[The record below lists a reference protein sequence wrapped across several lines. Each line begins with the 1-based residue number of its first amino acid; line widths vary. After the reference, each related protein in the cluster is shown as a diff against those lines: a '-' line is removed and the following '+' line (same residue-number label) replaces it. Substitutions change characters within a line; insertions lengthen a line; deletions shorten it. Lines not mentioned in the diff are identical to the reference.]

1 MNGKLAH
8 MAILGIGTDIV
19 EVKRIEKLL
28 AGKREEF
35 LSRVFSK
42 SEASYCEAKAKPAIH
57 FAARFAA
64 KEAFMKALGTG
75 WAKGVGFQDITV
87 SNNDDGKPS
96 LEIGGKARVLLDEKG
111 PTWLWLSLSHTREF
125 AMAVAV
131 IESGVQGKV
140 RQTMR
145 RSRNT
150 KITSER

>member
-1 MNGKLAH
+1 

-28 AGKREEF
+28 ASKREEF

-42 SEASYCEAKAKPAIH
+42 AEARYCEAKARPAVH

-75 WAKGVGFQDITV
+75 WAKGVGFGDITV
-87 SNNDDGKPS
+87 RNDDEGKPS
-96 LEIGGKARVLLDEKG
+96 LEIAGKARELLDEKG

-125 AMAVAV
+125 ALAVAV
-131 IESGVQGKV
+131 IESGAQGKA

-145 RSRNT
+145 KERNT
-150 KITSER
+150 RIASER

>member
-1 MNGKLAH
+1 
-8 MAILGIGTDIV
+8 MAIIGIGTDIV

-28 AGKREEF
+28 ASKREEF
-35 LSRVFSK
+35 LSRVFSRK
-42 SEASYCEAKAKPAIH
+42 EAAYCEAKAKPAIH

-75 WAKGVGFQDITV
+75 WAKGVGFRDITV

-96 LEIGGKARVLLDEKG
+96 LEIVGKARVLLDEKG

-140 RQTMR
+140 RHTMR
-145 RSRNT
+145 KTRNT
-150 KITSER
+150 RISSER

>member
-1 MNGKLAH
+1 

-19 EVKRIEKLL
+19 EVRRIEKLL

-42 SEASYCEAKAKPAIH
+42 REAAYCEEKAKPAIH

-75 WAKGVGFQDITV
+75 WAKGVGFRQITV
-87 SNNDDGKPS
+87 SNNDEGKPS
-96 LEIGGKARVLLDEKG
+96 LEIEGRARRLLDAKG
-111 PTWLWLSLSHTREF
+111 PTRLWLSLSHTREF

-131 IESGVQGKV
+131 IESGEQGK
-140 RQTMR
+140 RPMGASRKR
-145 RSRNT
+145 RGM
-150 KITSER
+150 

>member
-1 MNGKLAH
+1 

-42 SEASYCEAKAKPAIH
+42 REASYCQAKAKPAIH

-75 WAKGVGFQDITV
+75 WAKGVGFREITV
-87 SNNDDGKPS
+87 SNNEDGKPA
-96 LEIGGKARVLLDEKG
+96 LEISGKARELLDEKG

-131 IESGVQGKV
+131 IESGMQGKV

-145 RSRNT
+145 KSRNT
-150 KITSER
+150 RISSER

>member
-1 MNGKLAH
+1 

-42 SEASYCEAKAKPAIH
+42 REASYCEAKAKPAIH

-75 WAKGVGFQDITV
+75 WAKGVGFGDITV
-87 SNNDDGKPS
+87 SNDDDGKPS
-96 LEIGGKARVLLDEKG
+96 LDVTGRARELLDEKG
-111 PTWLWLSLSHTREF
+111 PTWLWLSLSHTHEF

-131 IESGVQGKV
+131 IESGAQGKA
-140 RQTMR
+140 RKTMR
-145 RSRNT
+145 KARNT
-150 KITSER
+150 RISSER

>member
-1 MNGKLAH
+1 
-8 MAILGIGTDIV
+8 MAILGIGTDII

-35 LSRVFSK
+35 LSRVFSRA
-42 SEASYCEAKAKPAIH
+42 EASYCEAKARPAIH

-87 SNNDDGKPS
+87 SNNEDGKPS
-96 LEIGGKARVLLDEKG
+96 LEIAGKARVLLDEKG
-111 PTWLWLSLSHTREF
+111 PTWLWLSLTHTREF

-131 IESGVQGKV
+131 IESGAQGKV

-145 RSRNT
+145 KARNT
-150 KITSER
+150 RISSER